1 MYLNPKQAAV
11 LLNMSRQWLYELI
24 NRGEIGTTEI
34 AGRRVVLDDERF
46 KAIQRYRSKEKRQ
59 QTTT

>member
-1 MYLNPKQAAV
+1 MYLNPKQAAD

-34 AGRRVVLDDERF
+34 AGRRFVLEDERF
-46 KAIQRYRSKEKRQ
+46 DTMRRAGAKAVAKVAV
-59 QTTT
+59 